1 MPYKFQLSADYK
13 RALSLQYFL
22 CLILVGWVSFANAQ
36 NLDLR
41 ILQSINGPASPS
53 DAHWKDLSG
62 TVSILAVATPASIIL
77 TGLATKNKDLTTKGL
92 QIAGSIVIAEGITA
106 GLKYT
111 IKRQRPFDAYPDLIY
126 AHSNP
131 TDPSFPSGHTSVA
144 FATAT
149 SVSMAFPKWYV
160 IVPSFSYATAVGYS
174 RLRLGV
180 HYPSDV
186 LAGALIGAGSSF
198 LSVKLTKLLNK
209 KHTDAKQQA
218 GYVH

>member
-1 MPYKFQLSADYK
+1 MIATPLNSRQLFNYAK
-13 RALSLQYFL
+13 ALSLKYLF
-22 CLILVGWVSFANAQ
+22 CLILIFIVGIANAQ
-36 NLDLR
+36 NIDVR

-53 DAHWKDLSG
+53 DAQWKDLSG
-62 TVSILAVATPASIIL
+62 TVSILAVSTPAAIVL
-77 TGLATKNKDLTTKGL
+77 TGLATKNKDLTIKGIE
-92 QIAGSIVIAEGITA
+92 IAGAIAISEGISA
-106 GLKYT
+106 GLKYS

-149 SVSMAFPKWYV
+149 SLSMAFPKWYV
-160 IVPSFSYATAVGYS
+160 IAPSFGYATAVGYS

-186 LAGALIGAGSSF
+186 LAGAVIGAGSSILAF
-198 LSVKLTKLLNK
+198 KLQKLLNK
-209 KHTDAKQQA
+209 KHQ
-218 GYVH
+218 HS

>member
-1 MPYKFQLSADYK
+1 MDIKSRNCFAF
-13 RALSLQYFL
+13 FL
-22 CLILVGWVSFANAQ
+22 NAIPVKCLVFVFLLPVFFTANAQ
-36 NLDLR
+36 NIDIRL
-41 ILQSINGPASPS
+41 LQAINGPASPS

-62 TVSILAVATPASIIL
+62 TVSILAVATPATVIL
-77 TGLATKNKDLTTKGL
+77 TGLTTGNKQLTIKGL
-92 QIAGSIVIAEGITA
+92 EIAGGIAITEGVTA

-111 IKRQRPFDAYPDLIY
+111 IRRQRPFDAYPDLIY

-149 SVSMAFPKWYV
+149 SLSMAFPKWYV
-160 IVPSFSYATAVGYS
+160 IVPSFGYATAVGYS

-186 LAGALIGAGSSF
+186 FAGALIGAGSSILAF
-198 LSVKLTKLLNK
+198 KLQKLLNK
-209 KHTDAKQQA
+209 KHQ
-218 GYVH
+218 HS

>member
-1 MPYKFQLSADYK
+1 MPYKIQLIAEHTK
-13 RALSLQYFL
+13 ALLLKYIF
-22 CLILVGWVSFANAQ
+22 CLLLVYCIGTTNAQ
-36 NLDLR
+36 NIDVR

-53 DAHWKDLSG
+53 DAFWKDLSG
-62 TVSILAVATPASIIL
+62 TTSILAVATPASIVL
-77 TGLATKNKDLTTKGL
+77 TGLTIKNKELTTKGL
-92 QIAGSIVIAEGITA
+92 QIAGSIIIAEGLTA

-111 IKRQRPFDAYPDLIY
+111 IKRQRPFDAYPHLVY

-149 SVSMAFPKWYV
+149 SVSIAFPKWYV

-186 LAGALIGAGSSF
+186 LAGALIGAGSSY
-198 LSVKLTKLLNK
+198 LTVKLTKLLNK
-209 KHTDAKQQA
+209 KH
-218 GYVH
+218 VH